1 MFFICGLKNTIKNI
15 QDEQELL
22 KRQIKNVNEKLKT
35 LENIMIL
42 QNNRISDMEKN
53 NPIENIIDT
62 VDQTISSP
70 SILVKTMKLI
80 TKIIL

>member
-1 MFFICGLKNTIKNI
+1 MFFICGLKNTIKDI
-15 QDEQELL
+15 QQEQHIL
-22 KRQIKNVNEKLKT
+22 KIQIKNLNEKIKT
-35 LENIMIL
+35 LESIMIL
-42 QNNRISDMEKN
+42 QNNRISDMENN

-70 SILVKTMKLI
+70 SFFVKAIKLV